1 MEGWDGSELRTE
13 FRLCESEEQGIQMAR
28 AREET
33 RKDLELRRNG
43 SETGTFKRPAGECEY
58 HATIRIAWIPA
69 NMSGNAAQRLRR
81 VLLSTGFRADGGL
94 TGSYRAR
101 YEIESR
107 TKPRMLAMLRWGQV
121 NNLLIFTGRGGGIR
135 TPDPLLPK
143 QMRYQTALRPDVVLD
158 CIVERIKAKRWGGS
172 NG

>member
-1 MEGWDGSELRTE
+1 
-13 FRLCESEEQGIQMAR
+13 
-28 AREET
+28 
-33 RKDLELRRNG
+33 
-43 SETGTFKRPAGECEY
+43 
-58 HATIRIAWIPA
+58 
-69 NMSGNAAQRLRR
+69 MSGNVGAGKAESRTFLSHRR
-81 VLLSTGFRADGGL
+81 CGGL
-94 TGSYRAR
+94 TGS
-101 YEIESR
+101 IESR

-172 NG
+172 NGYALV